1 MSVDVGVALQYVDR
15 SFTWAGGI
23 DHLKGTREL
32 SDVGKIH
39 CCSEIVFHLKASINV
54 SFLLLVCCFCGL
66 YIYFAECSLYKLQV
80 SFLLK
85 VCYSSLTMMRRCACF
100 LLFFFV

>member
-1 MSVDVGVALQYVDR
+1 MSVDVGVAPQYVDR

-54 SFLLLVCCFCGL
+54 SFLLLVCCFCGVCVCI
-66 YIYFAECSLYKLQV
+66 YIYILLSAVCISYKCP
-80 SFLLK
+80 S
-85 VCYSSLTMMRRCACF
+85 C
-100 LLFFFV
+100 